1 MLSLELW
8 AEDPYL
14 RKSVFKFLCI
24 TVSFKVSPYLFQP
37 FPMAKTSAQFEWAGG
52 LFFAFNLAALLQD
65 FCETRLVFLPS
76 PYPSESVDITK
87 PLVWRHVCQRLGK
100 KESKICAGLSVLV
113 INLCQ
118 SQVLV
123 HRKKKNNNSFR
134 VIVCFLPIAIDPG
147 TPMRFC
153 CLTADV

>member
-14 RKSVFKFLCI
+14 RKKSVFKFLCI
-24 TVSFKVSPYLFQP
+24 TVSLKVSPYLLQP

-76 PYPSESVDITK
+76 PYPSESVDVTK

-123 HRKKKNNNSFR
+123 HRKKKTT
-134 VIVCFLPIAIDPG
+134 IVSELLSVFFQLLLTLALP
-147 TPMRFC
+147 
-153 CLTADV
+153 